1 MWRYFVGGIAA
12 LLMAGAGIF
21 LFRGSA
27 APEPVP
33 PAPRI
38 AQTGAAE
45 EAAPQSV
52 AEVPRADRSREE
64 KRFDRNDKDK
74 NGAVTLAEMQQPRRK
89 AFAKLDKDGDGK
101 LSFEEWTVRTSTKF
115 AEADK
120 DKSGGAD
127 PRGVR
132 HHCAQAPRYRTALRL
147 PCRGRQ
153 GAGRRGRRIAQA
165 APSHPAKASRARAVY
180 MSLRSA
186 FLVRPSIGGNRP
198 KLTFIG

>member
-74 NGAVTLAEMQQPRRK
+74 NGTVTLAEMQQPRRK

-120 DKSGGAD
+120 DKSGGLTRAEFAATAPKRRASG
-127 PRGVR
+127 PR
-132 HHCAQAPRYRTALRL
+132 CD
-147 PCRGRQ
+147 CR
-153 GAGRRGRRIAQA
+153 AEV
-165 APSHPAKASRARAVY
+165 AKALAGA
-180 MSLRSA
+180 A
-186 FLVRPSIGGNRP
+186 DE
-198 KLTFIG
+198 